1 MKMESSVFAAKIS
14 DLDWDMESKRLVIA
28 GDGSGIIVRC
38 ITWDTA
44 NNLGIMM
51 MEMTMMET
59 TMMMIIV
66 MRMIM
71 IVIVMKVVMYDHN
84 DNNVVRYCQQSSS
97 R

>member
-1 MKMESSVFAAKIS
+1 MESSVFAAKIS

-44 NNLGIMM
+44 NNLGMMMMMM
-51 MEMTMMET
+51 MEMTIIL
-59 TMMMIIV
+59 IIV

-71 IVIVMKVVMYDHN
+71 IAIVMMVMYDHD
-84 DNNVVRYCQQSSS
+84 DNYDRVILPTIIFI
-97 R
+97 

>member
-1 MKMESSVFAAKIS
+1 MVDSVLAAMKIS

-44 NNLGIMM
+44 NNLGMMM
-51 MEMTMMET
+51 MEMTMML
-59 TMMMIIV
+59 IIV

-71 IVIVMKVVMYDHN
+71 MVIVMMVMYDHD
-84 DNNVVRYCQQSSS
+84 DNYVV
-97 R
+97 

>member
-1 MKMESSVFAAKIS
+1 MESSVFAAKIS

-44 NNLGIMM
+44 NNLGM
-51 MEMTMMET
+51 
-59 TMMMIIV
+59 MMMIV
-66 MRMIM
+66 DD
-71 IVIVMKVVMYDHN
+71 DHD
-84 DNNVVRYCQQSSS
+84 DNNVVGYCQQSSS